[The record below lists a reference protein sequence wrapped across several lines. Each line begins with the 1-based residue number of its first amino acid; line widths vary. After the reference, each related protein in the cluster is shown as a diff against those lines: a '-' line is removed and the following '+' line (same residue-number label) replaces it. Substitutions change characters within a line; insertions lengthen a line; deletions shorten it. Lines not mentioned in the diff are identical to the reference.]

1 MLRVGAKSA
10 KGACLVFINLMLRLS
25 GIENVK
31 LVSLTCRSS
40 FSLHT
45 VHSLPPL
52 SPGSDS
58 VFHDRFEPV
67 GFPKVPSEGPS
78 SNADPSCEYSD
89 WAEQAFREDM
99 LTSAGLEGGKCGS
112 PVHRI
117 SQKSF
122 PFTPMQNWPHSRAL
136 LTDCLWCSLILAF
149 GAAHS
154 GSCLP
159 LSCQLHLLLHLHTL
173 PAATAQRMWLLGRS
187 ACSCTAAS

>member
-1 MLRVGAKSA
+1 MWNAFFYLHLNKICQMLRVGAKNA
-10 KGACLVFINLMLRLS
+10 KGACSVFINLMLRLS

-67 GFPKVPSEGPS
+67 GFPTVPSEGPS

-99 LTSAGLEGGKCGS
+99 LTSAGLEGESMGHLYTASLRS
-112 PVHRI
+112 PSLSHPCKTGHI
-117 SQKSF
+117 PELSLQTASD
-122 PFTPMQNWPHSRAL
+122 AL
-136 LTDCLWCSLILAF
+136 
-149 GAAHS
+149 
-154 GSCLP
+154 
-159 LSCQLHLLLHLHTL
+159 
-173 PAATAQRMWLLGRS
+173 
-187 ACSCTAAS
+187 